1 MSSFTLSSRFRFA
14 KPLLALALGAALA
27 TLAACGSDTTNGTGP
42 MDVSGSYNLAT
53 VDGSSLPYTVPGTGD
68 NVIVVSGAAATLN
81 ANNTYTVSGS
91 VTENGS
97 DSQLLSD
104 AGTYSVSGSTVV
116 FVSGTFSG
124 ASYSGA
130 ATSST
135 ITATVPGLIVGSSQT
150 TFSLRFDK
158 AP

>member
-27 TLAACGSDTTNGTGP
+27 TLAACGSDATNGTGP

-81 ANNTYTVSGS
+81 ADNSYTVSGS

-97 DSQLLSD
+97 DSQLLTD
-104 AGTYSVSGSTVV
+104 AGTYSVSGSSVT
-116 FVSGTFSG
+116 FVSSTFGG
-124 ASYSGA
+124 ASYSGV

-135 ITATVPGLIVGSSQT
+135 ITATVPGLIVGSSHT